1 MILQHHSDIEWKFAR
16 SKLYMEYIKEGF
28 TLPVPLNLLPTPVST
43 YNSIKKYISK
53 YQERKAKIELEAEVS
68 TAKMSKKSINTLAYP
83 NDDQPSMCEVRSQN
97 SAHLQNGRNSA
108 ATGNGLA
115 NGGRLSR
122 AENGTR
128 VSHRNSDTSSAQ
140 VGWYGIES

>member
-1 MILQHHSDIEWKFAR
+1 
-16 SKLYMEYIKEGF
+16 MEYIKEGF

-53 YQERKAKIELEAEVS
+53 YKERKAKIELEAEVS

-83 NDDQPSMCEVRSQN
+83 NDEQPSLYEVRSQN
-97 SAHLQNGRNSA
+97 SAAHLQNGRNSA
-108 ATGNGLA
+108 TTGNGMP
-115 NGGRLSR
+115 NGRLSR

-128 VSHRNSDTSSAQ
+128 VRSDLKARS
-140 VGWYGIES
+140 